1 MLLIVKINNNNN
13 NNTNISF
20 IKATTAHFVILTVSR
35 ILQYGFRSDAFVST
49 ETSDMS
55 PNCT

>member
-20 IKATTAHFVILTVSR
+20 IKATTAHFVILTVSH

>member
-13 NNTNISF
+13 NNTNIPF

>member
-1 MLLIVKINNNNN
+1 MLLIVKINN

-20 IKATTAHFVILTVSR
+20 IKATTAHFVILTISR

>member
-1 MLLIVKINNNNN
+1 MLLIVKINNNN